1 MFALSLGMLS
11 VKWRPEGAPKAL
23 TTPKMPPDSLHIARF
38 FRTKRCIVSG
48 PLHSPCVKWCRT
60 RVATLL
66 LLSINGI
73 YTVGKPPAAQAIKP
87 AHLIDP
93 IHAPTRVLAYL
104 ARDTQSIDWRAN
116 L

>member
-1 MFALSLGMLS
+1 MASKNEGLSAMADSIVYCTQTLFSASSLI
-11 VKWRPEGAPKAL
+11 PELQPCL
-23 TTPKMPPDSLHIARF
+23 EVES
-38 FRTKRCIVSG
+38 SG

-93 IHAPTRVLAYL
+93 IHAPTRVL
-104 ARDTQSIDWRAN
+104 T
-116 L
+116 

>member
-1 MFALSLGMLS
+1 M
-11 VKWRPEGAPKAL
+11 
-23 TTPKMPPDSLHIARF
+23 
-38 FRTKRCIVSG
+38 
-48 PLHSPCVKWCRT
+48 
-60 RVATLL
+60 ATLL

-104 ARDTQSIDWRAN
+104 AHDTQSIDWRA
-116 L
+116 